1 MYLYVYTDAVIT
13 ISIQNYGCNQNII
26 GQRKEVICSIFIP
39 PNMDSNTIEL
49 GWLNEEDIITDD
61 SRVTIDI
68 VSDYSNSTVIMFNPL
83 MEEDEGEYLCYAII
97 NGSFVFD
104 SIDLQNFTGK

>member
-1 MYLYVYTDAVIT
+1 MICL
-13 ISIQNYGCNQNII
+13 IS
-26 GQRKEVICSIFIP
+26 IP

-68 VSDYSNSTVIMFNPL
+68 SSDYSNSTVIRFDPL
-83 MEEDEGEYLCYAII
+83 MEEDEDEYICYAII

-104 SIDLQNFTGK
+104 SIDLQNFTSKYLYTYTHTNVYS

>member
-1 MYLYVYTDAVIT
+1 MYLYVYLDTVLT

-26 GQRKEVICSIFIP
+26 GQRQGVICSISIP

-68 VSDYSNSTVIMFNPL
+68 LSDYSNSTVIMFDPL
-83 MEEDEGEYLCYAII
+83 MEEDKGEYLCYAII